1 MTDTNLQTLPSPPP
15 TGGNG
20 GVKLFILA
28 IGVHPDDVELG
39 CSGTLIN
46 EIKQGKKVGIV
57 DLTQG
62 ELGTRGTVETRC
74 REAANAAMLMGASVR
89 ENLKMRDGF
98 FKNDEEHQLKLIQI
112 IRKYQPEIIIGNIL
126 HDRHPDHGRAGH
138 LISDA
143 CFLSGLAKIETKEEN
158 GNSQQKWR
166 PSYFL
171 QYIQDWYYEPDLLI
185 DISDVFELR
194 MKAIQAYTTQFYS
207 GQTDEDGPKTYIS
220 TPDFLESVV
229 ARSRML
235 GKRIGVK
242 YAEGFVTEKKIGIKT
257 LDALIQ
263 NET

>member
-1 MTDTNLQTLPSPPP
+1 M
-15 TGGNG
+15 
-20 GVKLFILA
+20 KLDILA

-46 EIKQGKKVGIV
+46 EIKNGKSAGIV

-62 ELGTRGTVETRC
+62 ELGTRGTIETRYH
-74 REAANAAMLMGASVR
+74 EAAQAAMIIGAQLR

-98 FKNDEEHQLKLIQI
+98 FKNDEEHQLKLIHA

-143 CFLSGLAKIETKEEN
+143 CFLSGLAKVETRDEN
-158 GNSQQKWR
+158 GNMQQKWR
-166 PSYFL
+166 PKYFL
-171 QYIQDWYYEPDLLI
+171 QYMQDWYHEPDILI
-185 DISDVFELR
+185 DISDVFEQR
-194 MKAIQAYTTQFYS
+194 MKSIEAYSTQFYNTAT
-207 GQTDEDGPKTYIS
+207 GNDGPQTYIS
-220 TPDFLESVV
+220 TPDFIDSVI
-229 ARSRML
+229 ARARML

-242 YAEGFVTEKKIGIKT
+242 YAEGFISEKKIGIRN

-263 NET
+263 VET